1 MSKFVEKL
9 QRSYKTTAPP
19 LGFHK
24 NTDVE
29 ENQVLLL
36 IADITKSTVKAIKD
50 IYAGGADAVVIN
62 CAGMDAAALAKFSKN
77 GGQVPVGLMW
87 DDSTT
92 ITPDEASSAK
102 IDFIAYDV
110 RTPVETMHGESPGK
124 FIKIDSTLIPGLVKA
139 VNDLNLNVDGVIVT
153 TPGDAVTVESLLVC
167 KLFSDILSKPLLFA
181 ANSKLSYNELES
193 LYNAGASGVLLP
205 PGISAGDIGDMKKSI
220 ARVPKKTKRKSALS
234 PILPG
239 LAASAPAPSR
249 REEPDEDDDED
260 I

>member
-1 MSKFVEKL
+1 MSKFAEKL

-50 IYAGGADAVVIN
+50 IYATGVDAVVIN
-62 CAGMDAAALAKFSKN
+62 CAGMDAVALAKFIKN
-77 GGQVPVGLMW
+77 GGQVPVGLLW
-87 DDSTT
+87 DESAT
-92 ITPDEASSAK
+92 ITQDEASSAK
-102 IDFIAYDV
+102 VDFIAYDV
-110 RTPVETMHGESPGK
+110 STPVETMYGEGPGK
-124 FIKIDSTLIPGLVKA
+124 YIKIDSALIPGLIKA
-139 VNDLNLNVDGVIVT
+139 LNDLNLNVDGVIVT
-153 TPGDAVTVESLLVC
+153 TPGDAVTVESLLIC

-181 ANSKLSYNELES
+181 ANSKLNYNELES
-193 LYNAGASGVLLP
+193 IYNAGASGVLLP
-205 PGISAGDIGDMKKSI
+205 PGISPGDIGDMKKSI
-220 ARVPKKTKRKSALS
+220 ARVPRKTRKKSALT
-234 PILPG
+234 PVLPG
-239 LAASAPAPSR
+239 LASSTPVPSR